1 MELEYERSVEET
13 REAVEFFPY
22 FLSMLSTLAASRDIY
37 ILYISYKRKLCLSFI
52 NVLKPMT
59 IWKRENLQKL

>member
-13 REAVEFFPY
+13 REAVEFFPTSWACWV
-22 FLSMLSTLAASRDIY
+22 LWPLPETK
-37 ILYISYKRKLCLSFI
+37 LYISHKRKLCLSFI

>member
-22 FLSMLSTLAASRDIY
+22 FFEHVEYSGRFPRRNFIY
-37 ILYISYKRKLCLSFI
+37 HTSVSC
-52 NVLKPMT
+52 V
-59 IWKRENLQKL
+59 